1 MYFSKLP
8 KGLYDINGDG
18 VNKLVTDLMTRVKI
32 REKIKDESALYD
44 SYDVPNGETPEIT
57 AFKHFGDTEYHWIIL
72 ITNSMSDSYY
82 DWPLSD
88 QAFEEYITNKYTN
101 PDAIHHYE
109 ITQSSGP
116 QTGSGPNDYSHKI
129 EVNSTVTGAEA
140 VTNREYEQR
149 LQDKKRSIKL
159 LDPAY
164 LTAFVEEFD
173 ALVNR

>member
-1 MYFSKLP
+1 MYFSKFP

-32 REKIKDESALYD
+32 REKIKDEAAIYD

-72 ITNSMSDSYY
+72 LTNSMLDSYY
-82 DWPLSD
+82 DWPLSE
-88 QAFEEYITNKYTN
+88 QAFETYITDKYAN
-101 PDAIHHYE
+101 PDAVHHYE

-116 QTGSGPNDYSHKI
+116 QTGSGPNDYSHKV
-129 EVNSTVTGAEA
+129 EVNSTVTGAES
-140 VTNREYEQR
+140 VSNREYEQR
-149 LQDKKRSIKL
+149 LQDKKRTIKL

-164 LTAFVEEFD
+164 LTAFIEEFD
-173 ALVNR
+173 SLVSR

>member
-1 MYFSKLP
+1 MYFSKFP

-32 REKIKDESALYD
+32 REKIKDESAIYD

-57 AFKHFGDTEYHWIIL
+57 AFKHFGDSEYHWIIL
-72 ITNSMSDSYY
+72 LTNSMLDSYY

-88 QAFEEYITNKYTN
+88 QAFETYINDKYVN

-116 QTGSGPNDYSHKI
+116 QTGSGPNDYSHKV
-129 EVNSTVTGAEA
+129 EVNSTVTGAES
-140 VTNREYEQR
+140 VSNREYEQR
-149 LQDKKRSIKL
+149 IQDKKRTIKL

-164 LTAFVEEFD
+164 LTAFIEEFD
-173 ALVNR
+173 SLVSR

>member
-1 MYFSKLP
+1 MYFSKFP

-32 REKIKDESALYD
+32 REKIKDESAIYD

-72 ITNSMSDSYY
+72 LTNSMLDSYY

-88 QAFEEYITNKYTN
+88 QAFETYINDKYVN

-116 QTGSGPNDYSHKI
+116 QTGSGPNDYSHKV
-129 EVNSTVTGAEA
+129 EVNSTVTGAES
-140 VTNREYEQR
+140 VSNREYEQR
-149 LQDKKRSIKL
+149 IQDKKRTIKL

-164 LTAFVEEFD
+164 LTAFIEEFD
-173 ALVNR
+173 SLVSR